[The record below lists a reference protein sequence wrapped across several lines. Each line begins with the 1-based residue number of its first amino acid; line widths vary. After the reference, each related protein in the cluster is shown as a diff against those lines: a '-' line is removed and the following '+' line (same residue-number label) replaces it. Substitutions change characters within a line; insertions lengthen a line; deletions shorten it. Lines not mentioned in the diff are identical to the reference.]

1 MKTSGL
7 FRLRELSDLF
17 VDACLRDPERG
28 ELLFLSIY
36 GRDGSLQ
43 QFFSALTLKPD
54 QGGFREFTLLDADDK
69 PSTVYVSNADVLE
82 KHTGK
87 FPPNLFGNMAQAW
100 LYDKRMTE
108 PDRANGRAWVLINEG
123 HGAGT
128 ASSEAV
134 EPEHRNDDKVWQRL
148 KDLSAV
154 PLAEEWRPAVMRAA
168 SDAGGFITWID
179 DTCMHPPLGGVQA
192 CRLTLGPTFVEFI
205 SNLVKT
211 SVLCAPGE
219 PGRPLA
225 APAPAQPKAVAY
237 VAPKLLELGQV
248 VMTVGVEALDVP
260 IECSMEWL
268 RRHRQGDWGIVGD
281 DSKRMNVEA
290 LRSGEDRVTSAYAID
305 PSQPSAGQGGN
316 TVWVIT
322 EWDRSVTT
330 ILLPNE
336 Y

>member
-1 MKTSGL
+1 MKPSGL

-17 VDACLRDPERG
+17 VDACVRDPERG

-108 PDRANGRAWVLINEG
+108 PDRANGQAWVLINEG
-123 HGAGT
+123 HGTGT
-128 ASSEAV
+128 ARSEAV
-134 EPEHRNDDKVWQRL
+134 ESEHRDDDKVWQRL

-154 PLAEEWRPAVMRAA
+154 PMAEEWRPAVMRAA
-168 SDAGGFITWID
+168 SEAGGFITWID
-179 DTCMHPPLGGVQA
+179 DTCMHPPLGGVQV
-192 CRLTLGPTFVEFI
+192 CRLTLGAKFVEFI
-205 SNLVKT
+205 SSLVKA
-211 SVLCAPGE
+211 SVLRVPGE
-219 PGRPLA
+219 PV
-225 APAPAQPKAVAY
+225 AQLMPPEPRAVAY
-237 VAPKLLELGQV
+237 GAPKLLELGQV

-260 IECSMEWL
+260 IESSMEWL

-281 DSKRMNVEA
+281 DSKRLNVEA
-290 LRSGEDRVTSAYAID
+290 LKSGEDRVMSAYPID
-305 PSQPSAGQGGN
+305 PSQPSAGHGAN